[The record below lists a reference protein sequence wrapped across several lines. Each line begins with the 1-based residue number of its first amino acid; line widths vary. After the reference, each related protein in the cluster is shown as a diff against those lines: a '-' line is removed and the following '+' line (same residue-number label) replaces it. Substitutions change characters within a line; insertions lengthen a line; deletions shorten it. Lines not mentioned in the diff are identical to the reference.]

1 MKVAILFSG
10 GKDSTYAIHKAKEEG
25 WDIRYLLSVKP
36 TRKDC
41 FLFHFATVEHTP
53 FLAQQLD
60 IRHILTG
67 CDVADPKLEAD
78 IVKKIVVEQQKEDPV
93 DAVILGGTGLQ
104 ETQLRSIKEALAP
117 ENIDVFAAH
126 QGRDHEELVKEM
138 LDNGYTF
145 VIAQVASDGLLQMLG
160 RKIDEESFVEL
171 KKLADKF
178 GFHIGA
184 EGGPWDS
191 FILGGA
197 IFPKEFEIA
206 EAEKVIDD
214 QYCGHVVI
222 KKLNI
227 VEKPIVID
235 TADA

>member
-117 ENIDVFAAH
+117 DIDVFAAH
-126 QGRDHEELVKEM
+126 ADMDHEEVVRDM
-138 LDNGYTF
+138 LAQGYSF
-145 VIAQVASDGLLQMLG
+145 VISQVASDGLMSWLG
-160 RKIDEESFVEL
+160 KKITKDNYDALVQD
-171 KKLADKF
+171 ANKF
-178 GFHIGA
+178 GFHVGF
-184 EGGPWDS
+184 EGGYADTFVVEGPLYS
-191 FILGGA
+191 KAL
-197 IFPKEFEIA
+197 ELRNVT
-206 EAEKVIDD
+206 KVVDD
-214 QYCGHVVI
+214 QYSGHLEV
-222 KKLNI
+222 KKILLKE
-227 VEKPIVID
+227 VMF
-235 TADA
+235 A